1 MSRSGFCAAAWT
13 VAILLPAASQGAAD
27 SPRTPTPAPSPVTR
41 GNASLAGYAR
51 HAPLRA
57 SPLQQGEDGGIL
69 ITNDTV
75 RELREG
81 GSVTAVSGPG
91 APTGSPTTT
100 PSHPAARRAYW
111 RRCVDAQRRRIAAAA
126 DELAK
131 ADARV
136 RALEDAAL
144 AGGRGAV
151 KRWAKVDEAKRRRL
165 VIARHLRREREAL
178 GAVIRA
184 ARREGAEPGWF
195 R

>member
-1 MSRSGFCAAAWT
+1 MSRSGLCAAAWT
-13 VAILLPAASQGAAD
+13 AVILVAAALQSAAGT
-27 SPRTPTPAPSPVTR
+27 TPTPTPSPVTR
-41 GNASLAGYAR
+41 GNTSLARYADR
-51 HAPLRA
+51 APLRA
-57 SPLQQGEDGGIL
+57 SPLQRGEDGGIV

-75 RELREG
+75 LELREG
-81 GSVTAVSGPG
+81 GSVTTVSGPG
-91 APTGSPTTT
+91 ARPDSPSTT
-100 PSHPAARRAYW
+100 PSPRAARRAYW
-111 RRCVDAQRRRIAAAA
+111 RRSVDAQRRRIAAAA

-144 AGGRGAV
+144 TGGRGAV

-165 VIARHLRREREAL
+165 VIARHLQREREAL